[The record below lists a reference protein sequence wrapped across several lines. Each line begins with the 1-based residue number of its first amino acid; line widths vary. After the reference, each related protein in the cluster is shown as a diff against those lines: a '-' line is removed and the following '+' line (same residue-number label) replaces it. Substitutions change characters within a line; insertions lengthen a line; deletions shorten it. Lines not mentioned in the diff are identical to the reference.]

1 MGTVPEVIVAEVQ
14 QAQTAQRVVDEGGAL
29 QPVGGQI
36 QEAQVPL
43 VHRVALAQR
52 LQAVGRGTEPPEGA
66 RQAGGQVAQP
76 VVRQIEE
83 AQMGVDRELSVQVE
97 KSVVG
102 QI

>member
-1 MGTVPEVIVAEVQ
+1 MIVAQVQ
-14 QAQTAQRVVDEGGAL
+14 QAQTGQCVVDEGGAL

-43 VHRVALAQR
+43 VHRVVLAQR
-52 LQAVGRGTEPPEGA
+52 LQAVGRGMELPEGT

-83 AQMGVDRELSVQVE
+83 A
-97 KSVVG
+97 
-102 QI
+102 